1 MKSNEVKCE
10 KEVAD
15 RLLSVLVPVY
25 QVADVLRDCV
35 DSLLRQTVPL
45 EIILVDDGSTDGS
58 ATICDDYARED
69 VRVRVIHKENGGLA
83 SARLAGIDAAR
94 GDYLAFVDSD
104 DWVDDN
110 LFERL
115 LAAMRQDAD
124 VDCAAGGYVT
134 ETEKGTEQVFDFV
147 PQGSILSNHEAGYRM
162 FASEGCNWTGCGKV
176 YRSAMFQY
184 KELLQNWPHGY
195 GEDTFINYHLLKKM
209 RNVAYVPVQGYHYRM
224 RSTSMMHQSYDSRWM
239 AYFEIYDEIFT
250 DAEMYDP
257 QLAEEILNVMVNTG
271 LSIRRGFLRER
282 CCSDDI
288 ETTRAYF
295 QKWLPKMGDLWT
307 PQLRQLWDAFA
318 LVSAA
323 EYEARKKQF
332 GDEIRSFS
340 QEAKNLY
347 LYGTG
352 RYGVYFARWLEDLGI
367 PWHGAIESSPHGGTF
382 FDKDIF
388 ALQEI
393 DATDAAIIVA
403 MNQKNTEIVLSDLRK
418 AKFSKIMEGWK
429 MMELL

>member
-1 MKSNEVKCE
+1 MKNG
-10 KEVAD
+10 
-15 RLLSVLVPVY
+15 LLSILVPVY
-25 QVADVLRDCV
+25 QVEKYLRDCV
-35 DSLLRQTVPL
+35 DSLLCQSVPL
-45 EIILVDDGSTDGS
+45 EIWLVDDGSTDGS
-58 ATICDDYARED
+58 VAICDAYARMD
-69 VRVRVIHKENGGLA
+69 ARVRVIHKQNGGLA
-83 SARLAGIDAAR
+83 SARLAGIEAAR
-94 GDYLAFVDSD
+94 GEYLAFVDSD

-110 LFERL
+110 LFECL
-115 LAAMRQDAD
+115 LAGMRQDTS

-134 ETEKGTEQVFDFV
+134 ETEKGTQQVFDFV

-162 FASEGCNWTGCGKV
+162 FASQGFNWSLCGKV

>member
-104 DWVDDN
+104 DWVDDD

-115 LAAMRQDAD
+115 LAAMRQDAS
-124 VDCAAGGYVT
+124 VDCATGGYVT
-134 ETEKGTEQVFDFV
+134 ETENGTQQVMNLV
-147 PQGSILSNHEAGYRM
+147 PQGSVLSACEAGRRM
-162 FASEGCNWTGCGKV
+162 FASQGFNWSLCGKV
-176 YRSAMFQY
+176 YRSALFRD
-184 KELLQNWPHGY
+184 KALLQNWPHGY

-250 DAEMYDP
+250 DAETYDSR
-257 QLAEEILNVMVNTG
+257 LAEEILKVIVNMG
-271 LSIRRGFLRER
+271 LSIRRAFLRKQ
-282 CCSDDI
+282 CCLDEI
-288 ETTRAYF
+288 ETTKAYF
-295 QKWLPKMGDLWT
+295 QKWLPNMGNLWT
-307 PQLRQLWDAFA
+307 PQLRRSWDAFA
-318 LVSAA
+318 LVSAGDYA
-323 EYEARKKQF
+323 SRKKQMEE
-332 GDEIRSFS
+332 EIRRFS
-340 QEAKNLY
+340 QATGNLY

-352 RYGVYFARWLEDLGI
+352 RYGNCFARWLEELGI
-367 PWHGAIESSPHGGTF
+367 PWHGAIESSPRGGTF
-382 FDKDIF
+382 FGKGIF
-388 ALQEI
+388 SLQEM
-393 DATDAAIIVA
+393 DAKDAAVILA
-403 MNQKNTEIVLSDLRK
+403 MNEKNTGEVLPVLRK
-418 AKFSKIMEGWK
+418 KNFSNLMEGWK
-429 MMELL
+429 MMEQL